1 MKKITF
7 LAVFLMMSVIS
18 FGQTELI
25 QDQDFSDDIATVSDC
40 GSFAGPLT
48 GTESWWRCG
57 LVNVIG
63 SELEYPTDKGAN
75 VRQRI
80 TLEADSY
87 YEVSFD
93 IRSDVSGVADG
104 QGFVAS
110 FRGDTDVATALEASF
125 NIGTPETLIK
135 SFNVPSANF
144 TTSAVTHTFGF
155 YSSADQNVIINLIR
169 PKETTS
175 KTAQVVYLSN
185 VSMIKKN
192 SLSVQDLV
200 EFKFSLSPN
209 PAKNILNLS
218 AQKAINNLEL
228 YNVLGK
234 QVLSQKV
241 EAKQANIS
249 VSHLSKGIYIAKVTI
264 GNSTGSY
271 KFIKE

>member
-25 QDQDFSDDIATVSDC
+25 QDQDFSDGLATHC

-48 GTESWWRCG
+48 GTESWWVCG
-57 LVNVIG
+57 TATIVG
-63 SELEYPTDKGAN
+63 TELEYLAN
-75 VRQRI
+75 VGPNIRQRI
-80 TLEADSY
+80 SVEAGSY

-93 IRSDVSGVADG
+93 IRSDDAGVAGG

>member
-25 QDQDFSDDIATVSDC
+25 QDQDFSDGIATVSEC
-40 GSFAGPLT
+40 SSFAGPLT

-63 SELEYPTDKGAN
+63 SELEYPTDKGPN

-80 TLEADSY
+80 SLEADSY
-87 YEVSFD
+87 YEVSFA
-93 IRSDVSGVADG
+93 IRSDVDGVVG
-104 QGFVAS
+104 ERGFIAS
-110 FRGDTDVATALEASF
+110 FRGESDVATSLVSCF
-125 NIGTPETLIK
+125 NIGNPETLEQN
-135 SFNVPSANF
+135 FTVPSEDF
-144 TTSAVTHTFGF
+144 TTTAETYKFGF
-155 YSSADQNVIINLIR
+155 YSSEAQNVIINLIR
-169 PKETTS
+169 PKESDTNP
-175 KTAQVVYLSN
+175 AQVVYLSN

-192 SLSVQDLV
+192 TLSVQDLV
-200 EFKFSLSPN
+200 EFNFSLSPN
-209 PAKNILNLS
+209 PTKDMLNLS
-218 AQKAINNLEL
+218 AQKAINNVEL

-234 QVLSQKV
+234 QVFSQKV

-249 VSHLSKGIYIAKVTI
+249 VAHLSKGIYIAKVTI

>member
-25 QDQDFSDDIATVSDC
+25 QDQDFSDGIASPSGC
-40 GSFAGPLT
+40 GDFVGPLT
-48 GTESWWRCG
+48 GTESWWKCG
-57 LVNVIG
+57 GVNV
-63 SELEYPTDKGAN
+63 SSAEVEYPIDKGAN

-80 TLEADSY
+80 SVENDSY

-93 IRSDVSGVADG
+93 IRSDVAGIADG
-104 QGFVAS
+104 QGFVVS
-110 FRGDTDVATALEASF
+110 FRGDADVKTPIVSTFA
-125 NIGTPETLIK
+125 IGAPENLVT
-135 SFNVPSANF
+135 SFNVPSADF
-144 TTSAVTHTFGF
+144 TTSAVTYKFGF

-200 EFKFSLSPN
+200 EFRFSLSPN
-209 PAKNILNLS
+209 PAKNMLNLS
-218 AQKAINNLEL
+218 AQKAINNVEL